1 VPFLLLGGSCH
12 VQLSDACRRST
23 LVSLQQVWTV
33 VIVAEKFPV
42 LLLGINVVL
51 EFCLGRDGLFE
62 LSSIVNSPSCSHVL
76 QMEIF
81 VFDLL
86 DHQLAS
92 VKPNRISV
100 NIRQLVE
107 SLRREPCSSAV
118 LSQVRIVVLLQLR
131 DQLHPVGMQLGY
143 LCHGVGL

>member
-1 VPFLLLGGSCH
+1 M
-12 VQLSDACRRST
+12 
-23 LVSLQQVWTV
+23 
-33 VIVAEKFPV
+33 IVAEKFPV